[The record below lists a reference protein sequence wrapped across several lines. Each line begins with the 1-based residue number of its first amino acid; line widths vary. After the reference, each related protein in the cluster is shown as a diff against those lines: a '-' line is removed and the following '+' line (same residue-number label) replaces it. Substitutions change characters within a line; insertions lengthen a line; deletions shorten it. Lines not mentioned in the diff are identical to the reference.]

1 MVTSRIMNSERG
13 KGLSEDT
20 SILNLR
26 QNALMGSEVAFIFKI
41 NVSGCANLILML
53 AEQNLKAGNSICL
66 NFTTKGCKIQFLTY
80 SVLFS

>member
-1 MVTSRIMNSERG
+1 MSKTFTIFGLMDSFVKKMVTSRIMNSERG

-41 NVSGCANLILML
+41 YVSSCANLILR
-53 AEQNLKAGNSICL
+53 
-66 NFTTKGCKIQFLTY
+66 
-80 SVLFS
+80 

>member
-1 MVTSRIMNSERG
+1 MDSFVKKMVTSQIMNSERG

-41 NVSGCANLILML
+41 YVSVFDRG
-53 AEQNLKAGNSICL
+53 
-66 NFTTKGCKIQFLTY
+66 NFTRSIEYEFVHQYHT
-80 SVLFS
+80 

>member
-26 QNALMGSEVAFIFKI
+26 QNALMGAEVAFIFKI
-41 NVSGCANLILML
+41 YVSVFDRG
-53 AEQNLKAGNSICL
+53 
-66 NFTTKGCKIQFLTY
+66 NFTRSIEYEFVHQYHT
-80 SVLFS
+80 